1 MNKPPTTFKPHLGKF
16 MRRLR
21 DAAHMIAGTAR
32 GDPRDDFQPLQR
44 CRNSISKSSLNFP
57 CISFSLFSFKK
68 DYPVINRV
76 VPSATVSGA
85 EGRNCCFMVV
95 SCVEKGEGRIWGCFH
110 LALGL
115 IEGESWSLE
124 IQWETMG
131 TADTSC
137 EEPWKCRSKQ
147 LRFNVVIEWME
158 ARGEAC
164 SSDGLK

>member
-1 MNKPPTTFKPHLGKF
+1 MNKTLTTLKPHLGKF

-21 DAAHMIAGTAR
+21 DAAHTIAGTAC
-32 GDPRDDFQPLQR
+32 GDPRDDFQSLQR
-44 CRNSISKSSLNFP
+44 CRNSISKSSLNFS
-57 CISFSLFSFKK
+57 CIAFSLSSFKK

-115 IEGESWSLE
+115 IEGES
-124 IQWETMG
+124 
-131 TADTSC
+131 
-137 EEPWKCRSKQ
+137 
-147 LRFNVVIEWME
+147 
-158 ARGEAC
+158 
-164 SSDGLK
+164 